1 MKPPLVETLLSN
13 HKKDYT
19 MSDELKPNQ
28 LPTTEDEASS
38 PLDIVTDLALDSTI
52 PAPIRKNAL
61 KALDRL
67 CSAVIDLPV
76 GALERRFAEK
86 QAESEARIRIR
97 EEITSQIIQQIKVD
111 PEYARIAAN
120 KYGDKIIREQISLD
134 KISAIAA
141 NEVKKEQSG
150 GSTDSTADSGEERT
164 INDDWLNSFEEEARQ
179 KSTKEMQVL
188 FGRILAGEIKKPG
201 SYSIKTVK
209 LLGELDQSIAILFK
223 KLCSA
228 CIVSEIP
235 AGGPVLDIRVP
246 SLGGNA
252 GSNALKK
259 YGLGFDQLNILN
271 EYGLIISDYNSWRDY
286 KLSIVNEK
294 NQVLLPFRHQGRY
307 WALLPLPDWKR
318 SDEFRVSGVMLSRA
332 GHELIPIVDQD
343 PMQEYIENLKK
354 FFAGKD
360 LIMTEIPSQN
370 IVLTHTD

>member
-1 MKPPLVETLLSN
+1 
-13 HKKDYT
+13 

-179 KSTKEMQVL
+179 KSTEEMQVL

-201 SYSIKTVK
+201 SYSIRAVK
-209 LLGELDQSIAILFK
+209 ILGELDHSAATLFK
-223 KLCSA
+223 KLCSL
-228 CIVSEIP
+228 CV
-235 AGGPVLDIRVP
+235 VLGHLPSKYIRDARVCY
-246 SLGGNA
+246 LDEKQGKKT
-252 GSNALKK
+252 LVK
-259 YGLGFDQLNILN
+259 YGLGFDELNILE
-271 EYGLIISDYNSWRDY
+271 EYSLIRSSFYESTFPYHVCIAKDY
-286 KLSIVNEK
+286 KRATVPFHYQGQDWVLLSLADRAK
-294 NQVLLPFRHQGRY
+294 NQGFSLSGITFSQ
-307 WALLPLPDWKR
+307 
-318 SDEFRVSGVMLSRA
+318 VSC
-332 GHELIPIVDQD
+332 ELFHIVDQD
-343 PMQEYIENLKK
+343 PVEEYTEDLKK
-354 FFAGKD
+354 FFARQN
-360 LIMTEIPSQN
+360 LQMLEAPSQ
-370 IVLTHTD
+370 